1 MWPNNTY
8 ISYFHLHQANPPFLS
23 FPSFP
28 SSSLCRSLSHSVC
41 QELSVSINYFWLR
54 VQKERGWKEGRGCW
68 CCFTRIKEEAG
79 GKWCKQREKLMIWVW
94 YLNRKDV
101 SKADD
106 MSVASSTA
114 VQLTG
119 NLNTQRGC
127 KILKFWPIR
136 IHQIIFMLWLI
147 F

>member
-1 MWPNNTY
+1 MTKQ
-8 ISYFHLHQANPPFLS
+8 HLHFIFSPPPCQSPISFLS
-23 FPSFP
+23 IFPLF
-28 SSSLCRSLSHSVC
+28 SSLSFSLSHSVC

-54 VQKERGWKEGRGCW
+54 VQKERGRKEGRGCW

-114 VQLTG
+114 VQFTG
-119 NLNTQRGC
+119 NLNSQRENAKYSNSDQYGYIKLFLC
-127 KILKFWPIR
+127 YD
-136 IHQIIFMLWLI
+136 
-147 F
+147 